1 MYRNCHGFP
10 DKHAALPGQN
20 RDRRSAWH
28 APGPARRAGPSTMPS
43 TSLSIIKFMKRLSAV
58 CLTLTVAVGAYGID
72 RRFTML
78 LLPPFMMYWG
88 EDGQWLELPIVK
100 ILLAPFQ
107 GGNIWVQRI
116 VLAGAGIAA
125 AMLLDQLM
133 GGG

>member
-1 MYRNCHGFP
+1 
-10 DKHAALPGQN
+10 
-20 RDRRSAWH
+20 
-28 APGPARRAGPSTMPS
+28 MPS
-43 TSLSIIKFMKRLSAV
+43 TTLSIIKFMKRLSAV

-88 EDGQWLELPIVK
+88 EDGQWLDLPIVK
-100 ILLAPFQ
+100 ILLAPFR